1 MLFLDFCAK
10 TAFSFDNVL
19 YEQCDGISMGSFLGA
34 ILANVIL
41 TGFKNVIVKP
51 LIETSVQTFYYRYI
65 DYTLKMIKKDKIQH
79 VVNSFNLFNK
89 NLKLT
94 ADTFDDDNID
104 FLDI

>member
-1 MLFLDFCAK
+1 MNFCTK
-10 TAFSFDNVL
+10 TAFSFNNVL
-19 YEQCDGISMGSFLGA
+19 YEQCDSLSMGSSLGA

-41 TGFKNVIVKP
+41 TGFENVIVKP
-51 LIETSVQTFYYRYI
+51 LIETSVLTFYCRYI

-89 NLKLT
+89 NLKIT
-94 ADTFDDDNID
+94 ADTFDDDNIH